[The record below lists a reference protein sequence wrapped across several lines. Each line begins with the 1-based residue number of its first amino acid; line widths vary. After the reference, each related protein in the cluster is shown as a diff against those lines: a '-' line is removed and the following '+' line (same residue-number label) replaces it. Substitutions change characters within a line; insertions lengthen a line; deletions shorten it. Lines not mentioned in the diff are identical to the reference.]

1 MGNNRDEMEEID
13 NVIILND
20 ENGNPVSFEF
30 LDLIEYDGAEYV
42 VLLPMEEDADEV
54 VILQIEE
61 VADDPD
67 LESYV
72 SVEDEDTLNAVFEI
86 FKQKFQDAFNFVD

>member
-72 SVEDEDTLNAVFEI
+72 SVEDEDTLSAVFEI
-86 FKQKFQDAFNFVD
+86 FKQKFRDACNFVD

>member
-42 VLLPMEEDADEV
+42 VLWSLFIAVPKKQPEEIMRMPLPGRA
-54 VILQIEE
+54 
-61 VADDPD
+61 ATKRKGRK
-67 LESYV
+67 S
-72 SVEDEDTLNAVFEI
+72 
-86 FKQKFQDAFNFVD
+86 K

>member
-54 VILQIEE
+54 VILRLEE
-61 VADDPD
+61 VADDPEV
-67 LESYV
+67 ESYV